1 MSVPTTTRRKAAIED
16 LFDRY
21 YQRGDVDTITV
32 STIPLT
38 NTGIQLLISCPS
50 MHGLQRSHEALIKAT
65 EAGGGPSSNSLNRN
79 GNNNNDEDENN
90 NNNNQNDG
98 GSNNKNVNGASSSSM
113 VAANNNIS
121 NSNNNSP
128 YLADSG
134 ETEEDRREK
143 HIVRCGVETI
153 LQLAKFKQAS
163 LDSQNSSVMIHSQ
176 YSNFLLC
183 QFVAGPLL
191 VTLSGRRVEG
201 RSLGLLVALANE
213 IKGEPAFKGF
223 VDAVAGILK

>member
-1 MSVPTTTRRKAAIED
+1 MSNTTTRRKAAIED

-32 STIPLT
+32 STIPLN

-50 MHGLQRSHEALIKAT
+50 MHGLQRSHEALLKAT
-65 EAGGGPSSNSLNRN
+65 EGVSSQQQQDVNRDGDDGDN
-79 GNNNNDEDENN
+79 DQSGNKNTMT
-90 NNNNQNDG
+90 
-98 GSNNKNVNGASSSSM
+98 SNNSA
-113 VAANNNIS
+113 
-121 NSNNNSP
+121 

-191 VTLSGRRVEG
+191 VTLSGRRIEG

-213 IKGEPAFKGF
+213 IKSEPVFKGF
-223 VDAVAGILK
+223 VEAVINTRLNG